1 MGMIVKKK
9 KQAEFKISGKIEP
22 KANGKPNNN
31 SSKLKSE
38 LNGVNK
44 LTITSN
50 SSKSDFKSDT
60 DKNNDLLTNQPDTTL
75 SDNSSDIDS
84 STNNTATSSNTDL
97 NANAKENDDNLIDD
111 PDHPDSDY
119 KIVKNPAPDDR
130 KLMSFTN
137 ADFHPDTKNI
147 ESEFK
152 NSKNSSNP
160 AKDNELPASEIK
172 SDKNNDIVEE
182 QHTILLHEV
191 ADQTEQFDHTKS
203 VSDIKSDKK
212 SSKQDNSA
220 SSKSEI
226 NSVAKDKTKTIDTN
240 KSNSDFNSDKKDND
254 KQSIQSTF
262 TSDIKLDEKNN
273 KKINTASTVSDL
285 KSVRRKGIKD
295 SKQAKN
301 TASVFNNSNNEQKL
315 HDAFKQARQLILKA
329 EAEKKLKD
337 RLAKKYESELKS
349 DKRNIKQ
356 VDKQTISSDIKS
368 VKNKDNNKID
378 NISSSDIKSGFS
390 LETNNKKNAK
400 ISREQHTTTDT
411 NDNVENKQA
420 KPDKTDLKAEK
431 DNEQKNDKQDS
442 LADLNSA
449 LKDVPVQK
457 ETGIDAELKKVE
469 RRKRSNYYAIA
480 RIELPNGKR
489 DWYYLSYKLQL
500 ALGLAKEHGKNSYEE
515 LANRYINIPVSDY
528 NIRGNAKM
536 AVGRIIK
543 IKYAYKK
550 QPKHGT
556 WKFTR
561 SQFIDKSRLSDFKSA
576 YKYMRHD
583 YTMMNR
589 IRIGLDLLKWKHKNK
604 KILDEKLKK
613 FY

>member
-38 LNGVNK
+38 LNGADK
-44 LTITSN
+44 LAITPN
-50 SSKSDFKSDT
+50 SSKSNFKSDT
-60 DKNNDLLTNQPDTTL
+60 DKNNNLLTNQPDSTL
-75 SDNSSDIDS
+75 SDNNSDTDS
-84 STNNTATSSNTDL
+84 STNNTATLSNTDL
-97 NANAKENDDNLIDD
+97 NADAKENDDNLIDD
-111 PDHPDSDY
+111 PDYPDSDY

-137 ADFHPDTKNI
+137 ADFQPDTKDV

-152 NSKNSSNP
+152 DSKNSSNP
-160 AKDNELPASEIK
+160 AKDNELPVSEIK

-203 VSDIKSDKK
+203 VSDIKLDKK
-212 SSKQDNSA
+212 NDK
-220 SSKSEI
+220 EI
-226 NSVAKDKTKTIDTN
+226 NK
-240 KSNSDFNSDKKDND
+240 
-254 KQSIQSTF
+254 
-262 TSDIKLDEKNN
+262 
-273 KKINTASTVSDL
+273 ASAVSDL

-295 SKQAKN
+295 SKQANN
-301 TASVFNNSNNEQKL
+301 TVSVFDTSNNEQKL

-337 RLAKKYESELKS
+337 RLAKKYESKLKS

-368 VKNKDNNKID
+368 VKNKDKNKID

-390 LETNNKKNAK
+390 LETNNKKNTK
-400 ISREQHTTTDT
+400 ISREKHVTTDT

-420 KPDKTDLKAEK
+420 KSDKTDLKSEK
-431 DNEQKNDKQDS
+431 DNKQKNNKQNS

-449 LKDVPVQK
+449 LKDIPVQK

-550 QPKHGT
+550 QPKYGT

-561 SQFIDKSRLSDFKSA
+561 SQFIDKSHLSDFKSA

-583 YTMMNR
+583 YTMLNR
-589 IRIGLDLLKWKHKNK
+589 IRIGLDLLKWKHKNE
-604 KILDEKLKK
+604 KILNEKLKK

>member
-38 LNGVNK
+38 LNGVDK
-44 LTITSN
+44 LTITPN
-50 SSKSDFKSDT
+50 SSKSNFKSDT
-60 DKNNDLLTNQPDTTL
+60 DKNNNLLTNQPDTTV
-75 SDNSSDIDS
+75 SDNSSDTDS
-84 STNNTATSSNTDL
+84 STNSTATSSNTDL
-97 NANAKENDDNLIDD
+97 NADAKENDDNLIDD

-119 KIVKNPAPDDR
+119 KIVKNPVPDDR

-137 ADFHPDTKNI
+137 TDFQPDTKDV

-203 VSDIKSDKK
+203 VSDIK
-212 SSKQDNSA
+212 
-220 SSKSEI
+220 
-226 NSVAKDKTKTIDTN
+226 
-240 KSNSDFNSDKKDND
+240 
-254 KQSIQSTF
+254 
-262 TSDIKLDEKNN
+262 LDEKNN
-273 KKINTASTVSDL
+273 KEINKASTVSDL

-295 SKQAKN
+295 SKQANN
-301 TASVFNNSNNEQKL
+301 TASVFDTSNNEQKL

-368 VKNKDNNKID
+368 VKNKDNNEID

-400 ISREQHTTTDT
+400 ISREKHVTTDT
-411 NDNVENKQA
+411 NHNVENKQA
-420 KPDKTDLKAEK
+420 KPDKTDLKSEK
-431 DNEQKNDKQDS
+431 DNEQKNDKQDG
-442 LADLNSA
+442 LAALNSA

-550 QPKHGT
+550 QPKYGT

>member
-38 LNGVNK
+38 LNGVDK
-44 LTITSN
+44 LAITPN
-50 SSKSDFKSDT
+50 SSKSNFKSDT
-60 DKNNDLLTNQPDTTL
+60 NKNNDLLTNQPDTTL
-75 SDNSSDIDS
+75 SDNSSDTDS
-84 STNNTATSSNTDL
+84 NTNSTATSSNNDL
-97 NANAKENDDNLIDD
+97 NADAKENDDNLIDD

-119 KIVKNPAPDDR
+119 KIVKNPTPDDR

-137 ADFHPDTKNI
+137 ADFQPDTKDV

-152 NSKNSSNP
+152 DSKNSSNP
-160 AKDNELPASEIK
+160 AKDNELPVSEIK

-203 VSDIKSDKK
+203 VSDIK
-212 SSKQDNSA
+212 
-220 SSKSEI
+220 
-226 NSVAKDKTKTIDTN
+226 
-240 KSNSDFNSDKKDND
+240 
-254 KQSIQSTF
+254 
-262 TSDIKLDEKNN
+262 LDEKNN
-273 KKINTASTVSDL
+273 KEINKDSAVSDL
-285 KSVRRKGIKD
+285 KSVRRKRIKD
-295 SKQAKN
+295 SEQANN
-301 TASVFNNSNNEQKL
+301 TASVFYTSNNEQKL

-329 EAEKKLKD
+329 EAEKKLKN
-337 RLAKKYESELKS
+337 RLIKKYESELKS

-368 VKNKDNNKID
+368 VKNKDNNELD

-390 LETNNKKNAK
+390 LETNNEKNAK
-400 ISREQHTTTDT
+400 SSREKHVTTDT

-420 KPDKTDLKAEK
+420 KSDKTDLKSEK
-431 DNEQKNDKQDS
+431 DNKQKNNKQDS

-583 YTMMNR
+583 YTMLNR
-589 IRIGLDLLKWKHKNK
+589 MRIGLDLLKWKYKNK

>member
-1 MGMIVKKK
+1 M
-9 KQAEFKISGKIEP
+9 
-22 KANGKPNNN
+22 
-31 SSKLKSE
+31 
-38 LNGVNK
+38 
-44 LTITSN
+44 
-50 SSKSDFKSDT
+50 
-60 DKNNDLLTNQPDTTL
+60 TNQPDTTL
-75 SDNSSDIDS
+75 SDNNSDTDS
-84 STNNTATSSNTDL
+84 STNSTATSSNTDL
-97 NANAKENDDNLIDD
+97 NTDAKENDDNLIDD

-119 KIVKNPAPDDR
+119 KIVKNPTPDDR

-137 ADFHPDTKNI
+137 ADFQPDTKDV

-152 NSKNSSNP
+152 DSKNSSNP

-203 VSDIKSDKK
+203 VSDIKSD
-212 SSKQDNSA
+212 
-220 SSKSEI
+220 
-226 NSVAKDKTKTIDTN
+226 V
-240 KSNSDFNSDKKDND
+240 
-254 KQSIQSTF
+254 
-262 TSDIKLDEKNN
+262 KNN
-273 KKINTASTVSDL
+273 KKINKASAVSDL
-285 KSVRRKGIKD
+285 KSVRIKGIKD
-295 SKQAKN
+295 SKQANN
-301 TASVFNNSNNEQKL
+301 TASVFDNSNNEQKL
-315 HDAFKQARQLILKA
+315 LDAFRQARQLILKA

-337 RLAKKYESELKS
+337 RLVKKYESELKS

-368 VKNKDNNKID
+368 VKNKDNNEID

-400 ISREQHTTTDT
+400 ISREKHVTTNT

-420 KPDKTDLKAEK
+420 KSDKTDLKSEK

-457 ETGIDAELKKVE
+457 ETGIDAELKKIE

-550 QPKHGT
+550 QPKYGT

>member
-9 KQAEFKISGKIEP
+9 KQAEFKISSKIEP
-22 KANGKPNNN
+22 KVNGKPNNN

-38 LNGVNK
+38 LNGVDK
-44 LTITSN
+44 LAITPN
-50 SSKSDFKSDT
+50 SSKSNFKSDT
-60 DKNNDLLTNQPDTTL
+60 DKNNNLLTNQPDTTL
-75 SDNSSDIDS
+75 SDNNSDTDS

-97 NANAKENDDNLIDD
+97 NADAKENDDNLMDD

-119 KIVKNPAPDDR
+119 KIVKNPEPDDR

-137 ADFHPDTKNI
+137 VDFQPDTKDV

-160 AKDNELPASEIK
+160 AKDNELPVSEIK

-191 ADQTEQFDHTKS
+191 ADQTEQFNHTNS
-203 VSDIKSDKK
+203 VSDIKSD
-212 SSKQDNSA
+212 
-220 SSKSEI
+220 
-226 NSVAKDKTKTIDTN
+226 
-240 KSNSDFNSDKKDND
+240 
-254 KQSIQSTF
+254 
-262 TSDIKLDEKNN
+262 EKNN
-273 KKINTASTVSDL
+273 KEIDKASAVSDL
-285 KSVRRKGIKD
+285 KSVKRKGIKD
-295 SKQAKN
+295 SKQTKN
-301 TASVFNNSNNEQKL
+301 TASVFDNSNNEQKL

-356 VDKQTISSDIKS
+356 VDKQTTSSDIKS
-368 VKNKDNNKID
+368 VKNKDNNEID
-378 NISSSDIKSGFS
+378 NLSSSDIKSGFP

-400 ISREQHTTTDT
+400 NSREKHVTTDK

-420 KPDKTDLKAEK
+420 KSDKTDLKSEE

-457 ETGIDAELKKVE
+457 ETGIDTELKKIE
-469 RRKRSNYYAIA
+469 RRKHSNYYAIA

-550 QPKHGT
+550 QPKYGT

-583 YTMMNR
+583 YTMLNR

-604 KILDEKLKK
+604 KILDEKLKR

>member
-9 KQAEFKISGKIEP
+9 KQAEFKISSKIEP

-38 LNGVNK
+38 LNGVDK
-44 LTITSN
+44 LAITPN
-50 SSKSDFKSDT
+50 SSKSNSKSDT
-60 DKNNDLLTNQPDTTL
+60 DKNNNLLTNQPDTTL
-75 SDNSSDIDS
+75 SDNNSDTDS
-84 STNNTATSSNTDL
+84 STNSTATSSNTDL
-97 NANAKENDDNLIDD
+97 NADAKENDDNLIDD

-119 KIVKNPAPDDR
+119 KIVKNPESDDR

-137 ADFHPDTKNI
+137 ADFQPNTKDV

-203 VSDIKSDKK
+203 I
-212 SSKQDNSA
+212 A
-220 SSKSEI
+220 
-226 NSVAKDKTKTIDTN
+226 
-240 KSNSDFNSDKKDND
+240 
-254 KQSIQSTF
+254 
-262 TSDIKLDEKNN
+262 DIKLDEKNN
-273 KKINTASTVSDL
+273 NEINKAPAISDL
-285 KSVRRKGIKD
+285 KSVRKKGIKD
-295 SKQAKN
+295 SKQANN
-301 TASVFNNSNNEQKL
+301 TASVFDTSNNEQKL

-368 VKNKDNNKID
+368 VKNKDKNKID
-378 NISSSDIKSGFS
+378 NISSSDIKSGS
-390 LETNNKKNAK
+390 SPETNNKKNAK
-400 ISREQHTTTDT
+400 ISREKHVTTDT

-420 KPDKTDLKAEK
+420 KTNKTDLKSEK
-431 DNEQKNDKQDS
+431 DNEQKNNKQDS
-442 LADLNSA
+442 LSALNSA

-457 ETGIDAELKKVE
+457 ETGIDAELKKIE

-550 QPKHGT
+550 QPKYGT

-583 YTMMNR
+583 YTMLNR

>member
-22 KANGKPNNN
+22 KTNGKPNNN

-38 LNGVNK
+38 LNGVDK
-44 LTITSN
+44 LAITPN
-50 SSKSDFKSDT
+50 SSKSNFKSDT
-60 DKNNDLLTNQPDTTL
+60 DKNNDLLTNQSDTTV
-75 SDNSSDIDS
+75 SDNSLDTDS
-84 STNNTATSSNTDL
+84 STNSIATSSNTDL
-97 NANAKENDDNLIDD
+97 NADAKENDDNLIDD

-119 KIVKNPAPDDR
+119 KIVKNPTPNDR

-137 ADFHPDTKNI
+137 ADFQPDTKDV

-152 NSKNSSNP
+152 DSKNSSNP

-203 VSDIKSDKK
+203 VSDIK
-212 SSKQDNSA
+212 
-220 SSKSEI
+220 
-226 NSVAKDKTKTIDTN
+226 
-240 KSNSDFNSDKKDND
+240 
-254 KQSIQSTF
+254 
-262 TSDIKLDEKNN
+262 LDEKNN
-273 KKINTASTVSDL
+273 KEINKASAVSDL

-295 SKQAKN
+295 SKQANN
-301 TASVFNNSNNEQKL
+301 TASVFDTSNNEQKL

-368 VKNKDNNKID
+368 VKNKDNNELD
-378 NISSSDIKSGFS
+378 NISSSDIL

-400 ISREQHTTTDT
+400 ISREKHVTTDI
-411 NDNVENKQA
+411 NDNIENKQA
-420 KPDKTDLKAEK
+420 KFDKTDLKSEK
-431 DNEQKNDKQDS
+431 DNEQKNDKQNS
-442 LADLNSA
+442 LADLNSV

-550 QPKHGT
+550 QPKYGT

>member
-38 LNGVNK
+38 LNGVDK

-50 SSKSDFKSDT
+50 SSTSNFKSDT
-60 DKNNDLLTNQPDTTL
+60 DENNDLLTNQPDTTL
-75 SDNSSDIDS
+75 SDNSSDTDS

-97 NANAKENDDNLIDD
+97 NADAKKNDDNLIDD
-111 PDHPDSDY
+111 PDYPDSDY
-119 KIVKNPAPDDR
+119 KVVKNPTPDDR

-137 ADFHPDTKNI
+137 ADFQPDTKDV

-203 VSDIKSDKK
+203 I
-212 SSKQDNSA
+212 
-220 SSKSEI
+220 
-226 NSVAKDKTKTIDTN
+226 
-240 KSNSDFNSDKKDND
+240 
-254 KQSIQSTF
+254 
-262 TSDIKLDEKNN
+262 SDIKLDEKNN
-273 KKINTASTVSDL
+273 KEINKASTVSDL
-285 KSVRRKGIKD
+285 KSVRRKGIKN
-295 SKQAKN
+295 SKQANN
-301 TASVFNNSNNEQKL
+301 TASVFDTSNNEQKL

-329 EAEKKLKD
+329 EAEKKLKNK
-337 RLAKKYESELKS
+337 LIKKYESELKS

-368 VKNKDNNKID
+368 VKNKDNNELD

-390 LETNNKKNAK
+390 LETNNEKNAK
-400 ISREQHTTTDT
+400 SSREKHVTTDT

-420 KPDKTDLKAEK
+420 KSNKTDLKSEK
-431 DNEQKNDKQDS
+431 DNKQKNDKQDS

-561 SQFIDKSRLSDFKSA
+561 SQFIDKSRLSDFKST

-583 YTMMNR
+583 YTMLNR
-589 IRIGLDLLKWKHKNK
+589 MRIGLDLLKWKYKNK

>member
-9 KQAEFKISGKIEP
+9 KQAEFKISSKIEP
-22 KANGKPNNN
+22 KVNGKPNNN

-38 LNGVNK
+38 LNGVDK
-44 LTITSN
+44 LAITPN
-50 SSKSDFKSDT
+50 SSKSNSKSDT
-60 DKNNDLLTNQPDTTL
+60 DKNNNLLTNQPDTTL
-75 SDNSSDIDS
+75 SDNNSDTDS
-84 STNNTATSSNTDL
+84 STNSTATSSNTDL
-97 NANAKENDDNLIDD
+97 NADAKENDDNLIDD

-137 ADFHPDTKNI
+137 TDFQPDTKDV

-152 NSKNSSNP
+152 DSKNSSNP

-203 VSDIKSDKK
+203 ISDIKSDEK

-220 SSKSEI
+220 LSKSEI

-273 KKINTASTVSDL
+273 KKINTASAVSDL

-295 SKQAKN
+295 SKQANN
-301 TASVFNNSNNEQKL
+301 TASVFDTSNNEQKL

-329 EAEKKLKD
+329 EAEKKLKN
-337 RLAKKYESELKS
+337 RLIKKYESELKS

-368 VKNKDNNKID
+368 VKNKDNNEID
-378 NISSSDIKSGFS
+378 NLSSSDIKSGFS

-400 ISREQHTTTDT
+400 ISREKHVTTDI

-420 KPDKTDLKAEK
+420 KSNKTDLKSEE

-457 ETGIDAELKKVE
+457 ETGIDAELKKIE

-550 QPKHGT
+550 QPKYGT

-583 YTMMNR
+583 YTMLNR
-589 IRIGLDLLKWKHKNK
+589 MRIGLDLLKWKYKNK

>member
-9 KQAEFKISGKIEP
+9 KQAEFKISSKIEP

-38 LNGVNK
+38 LNGVDK
-44 LTITSN
+44 LAITPN
-50 SSKSDFKSDT
+50 SSKSNFKADT
-60 DKNNDLLTNQPDTTL
+60 NKNNNLLTNQPDTTL
-75 SDNSSDIDS
+75 SDNSSDTDS
-84 STNNTATSSNTDL
+84 STNSTATSSNTDL
-97 NANAKENDDNLIDD
+97 NADAKENDDNLIDD

-119 KIVKNPAPDDR
+119 KIVKNPKPDDR

-137 ADFHPDTKNI
+137 ADFQPDTKDV

-203 VSDIKSDKK
+203 VSDIKLDKK
-212 SSKQDNSA
+212 NDK
-220 SSKSEI
+220 EI
-226 NSVAKDKTKTIDTN
+226 NKT
-240 KSNSDFNSDKKDND
+240 S
-254 KQSIQSTF
+254 
-262 TSDIKLDEKNN
+262 
-273 KKINTASTVSDL
+273 AVSDL

-295 SKQAKN
+295 SKQANN
-301 TASVFNNSNNEQKL
+301 TASVFDTSNNEQKL

-337 RLAKKYESELKS
+337 RLAKKYESKLKS
-349 DKRNIKQ
+349 DKINIKQ

-368 VKNKDNNKID
+368 VKNKDNNEIN
-378 NISSSDIKSGFS
+378 NISSSDIKSGFP

-400 ISREQHTTTDT
+400 NSKEKHVTTDT
-411 NDNVENKQA
+411 NDNVENKQT
-420 KPDKTDLKAEK
+420 KSDKTDLKSEK
-431 DNEQKNDKQDS
+431 DNEQKNNKQNS

-550 QPKHGT
+550 QPKYGT